1 VKEQGS
7 LFLTTNKCLC
17 FTCAG
22 LLALFGMVLSAGKG
36 YAEEVGAESVFPFES
51 EIVLSN
57 PCAIFN
63 DPQIDD
69 PNIIRIVY
77 GEDIDFDLKG
87 QSQAIIDVDDL
98 GNVHLKF
105 QVTTHG
111 AGIGQTS
118 GIKYQFKSKVMVKS
132 NVNGYDPLGLD
143 PLDEGFVYT
152 GSFVADAR
160 IIGQGSAG
168 DADGVAQGAQDN
180 AELKFKLGLHY
191 ANGEVRNSTS
201 EFTLQC
207 MASPWAN
214 LMNNKAANTKKP
226 VGRGFGDVWNK
237 YAWSMKDFAGG
248 MVVGT
253 KNAFYD
259 VTEVLNPSEAVQE
272 CLDSNFY
279 QVTPIHSQIAC
290 MELFAAPNSQY
301 PAAAD
306 TRFAEIWRF
315 DYAKK
320 TWTKVFD
327 EGNVTGSSQGFR
339 YMETHN
345 GKLYVGSDLGAFI
358 TGVDLY
364 DGGQYDWSFPGSQLL
379 VSTDGKNFT
388 RVESCDGPYTPC
400 NSTTGADNPYGLIGT
415 GPDYTGAVNTS
426 IRAMASYKG
435 ELYVGTFNVSGGQLW
450 AYQEGRTSGPEWRFV
465 HSFQPV
471 PMGPGTLPK
480 PAVAELRVA
489 GDTLYIG
496 VAGPAGNSY
505 LYRYNGLGT
514 SVEVV
519 PGQPFL
525 NPQTNMGNLKLF
537 TSSKGL
543 LYVGNVDLDVG
554 FYLQVY
560 DPEEGTFREISDN
573 GFFNPYNAYAWS
585 MAEINGRVFVGTFNQ
600 DFLTNLPRGEAE
612 LWYSDDS
619 FNWQQMALPL
629 DWGPWNYGIRTMEV
643 GNKMLFLG
651 AASNMAAPDLITK
664 PVPLSPG
671 TEVWTIRSTVVAP
684 TGKKKK

>member
-1 VKEQGS
+1 MSKA
-7 LFLTTNKCLC
+7 LTSNCIWAGV
-17 FTCAG
+17 AG
-22 LLALFGMVLSAGKG
+22 LLFAPL
-36 YAEEVGAESVFPFES
+36 VGAQAEFPFDS
-51 EIVLSN
+51 QVTLSD
-57 PCAIFN
+57 PCAVFN
-63 DPQIDD
+63 APTTD
-69 PNIIRIVY
+69 PNITRIKY
-77 GEDIDFDLKG
+77 GEDIDFNLTG
-87 QSQAIIDVDDL
+87 QSQAIIDVDSL
-98 GNVHLKF
+98 GKVHLKF

-111 AGIGQTS
+111 NGVGQSS
-118 GIKYQFKSKVMVKS
+118 GIKYQFQSKVMVKS
-132 NVNGYDPLGLD
+132 NTGGYDPLGLD
-143 PLDEGFVYT
+143 PLDDGFVYN

-160 IIGQGSAG
+160 INGQGSAG
-168 DADGVAQGAQDN
+168 DAGGIAQGAQDN
-180 AELKFKLGLHY
+180 ALLRFKLGLHY
-191 ANGEVRNSTS
+191 ANGEVRNATS
-201 EFTLQC
+201 DFTLQC
-207 MASPWAN
+207 VASPWAN
-214 LMNNKAANTKKP
+214 LMKEPIAATKKP

-237 YAWSMKDFAGG
+237 YAWSMKSFNGG

-259 VTEVLNPSEAVQE
+259 INEVLNPSDTIQQ
-272 CLDSNFY
+272 CLDDNFY

-290 MELFAAPNSQY
+290 MELFAAPNSGTS

-306 TRFAEIWRF
+306 TSFAEIWRF
-315 DYAKK
+315 DYVKK

-327 EGNVTGSSQGFR
+327 DAIPMDSQGFR

-364 DGGQYDWSFPGSQLL
+364 DGGPYDWSFPGSQLL
-379 VSTDGKNFT
+379 VSIDGKTFT
-388 RVESCDGPYTPC
+388 RVLSCDGPGTPC
-400 NSTTGADNPYGLIGT
+400 NSTVHADNPYGLIGT
-415 GPDYTGAVNTS
+415 YPAYTGAVNTS

-435 ELYVGTFNVSGGQLW
+435 ELYVGTFNASGGQLW
-450 AYQEGRTSGPEWRFV
+450 AYQEGRTTGPEWRFV
-465 HSFQPV
+465 FSFQPV
-471 PMGPGTLPK
+471 PLGTATLPK

-496 VAGPAGNSY
+496 MAGPAGNSY
-505 LYRYNGLGT
+505 LYKYTGSGT
-514 SVEVV
+514 PQVV
-519 PGQPFL
+519 LGQPFL

-560 DPEEGTFREISDN
+560 NPATKVFTKITDN
-573 GFFNPYNAYAWS
+573 GFFNGNNAYAWS
-585 MAEINGRVFVGTFNQ
+585 MAEINGRMFVGTFNQ
-600 DFLTNLPRGEAE
+600 DFLSTLPRGEAE

-619 FNWQQMALPL
+619 SNWQQMALPL
-629 DWGPWNYGIRTMEV
+629 DWGLWNYGIRTMEV

-671 TEVWTIRSTVVAP
+671 TEVWTIRSTAVAP
-684 TGKKKK
+684 TGKQK

>member
-63 DPQIDD
+63 EPTVDGIT
-69 PNIIRIVY
+69 RITY

-259 VTEVLNPSEAVQE
+259 VTEVLNPSGAVQQ

-315 DYAKK
+315 DYVKK

-327 EGNVTGSSQGFR
+327 EGNAPDSSQGFR

-364 DGGQYDWSFPGSQLL
+364 EGSPEQEHWDFPGSRLLVSTDGKNFHEVESCVTEGPCNSKENVGNPLGIFQTATPPYMAAVNISIRAMASYNGELFVGTFNMLGSQLWAYKEGASPEWRLVQVFPGIMAQLPDLPKPAVAELRVAGDKLYIGLAGPAGNNYLWSCDNGCPYGSAAPVSGQPFLDPSTNVGNLKLFTSSKGMLYVGNVDLDVGFYLRGVGPRCVHHRRGSLRRWTVQLDFPGSQLL

-388 RVESCDGPYTPC
+388 RVLSCDG
-400 NSTTGADNPYGLIGT
+400 STTGADNPYGLIGT
-415 GPDYTGAVNTS
+415 TRLT
-426 IRAMASYKG
+426 
-435 ELYVGTFNVSGGQLW
+435 
-450 AYQEGRTSGPEWRFV
+450 
-465 HSFQPV
+465 
-471 PMGPGTLPK
+471 
-480 PAVAELRVA
+480 RV
-489 GDTLYIG
+489 
-496 VAGPAGNSY
+496 
-505 LYRYNGLGT
+505 R
-514 SVEVV
+514 
-519 PGQPFL
+519 
-525 NPQTNMGNLKLF
+525 
-537 TSSKGL
+537 
-543 LYVGNVDLDVG
+543 
-554 FYLQVY
+554 
-560 DPEEGTFREISDN
+560 
-573 GFFNPYNAYAWS
+573 
-585 MAEINGRVFVGTFNQ
+585 
-600 DFLTNLPRGEAE
+600 
-612 LWYSDDS
+612 
-619 FNWQQMALPL
+619 
-629 DWGPWNYGIRTMEV
+629 
-643 GNKMLFLG
+643 
-651 AASNMAAPDLITK
+651 
-664 PVPLSPG
+664 
-671 TEVWTIRSTVVAP
+671 
-684 TGKKKK
+684 

>member
-1 VKEQGS
+1 MKEQGS
-7 LFLTTNKCLC
+7 PSVIADKFLC
-17 FTCAG
+17 FACTG
-22 LLALFGMVLSAGKG
+22 LLAIFGMALPV
-36 YAEEVGAESVFPFES
+36 AEVHAQEVGAESIFPFES
-51 EIVLSN
+51 ELTLSN

-63 DPQIDD
+63 VPTDD
-69 PNIIRIVY
+69 PDIIRINY
-77 GEDIDFDLKG
+77 GEDIDFNLKG

-111 AGIGQTS
+111 AGIGQAS

-132 NVNGYDPLGLD
+132 NANGYDPLGLD

-214 LMNNKAANTKKP
+214 LMDNKAANTRKP

-259 VTEVLNPSEAVQE
+259 VTEVLNPSGAVQD

-290 MELFAAPNSQY
+290 MELFAAPNSGAS

-320 TWTKVFD
+320 TWTKVVD
-327 EGNVTGSSQGFR
+327 EYPEMGSQGFR

-364 DGGQYDWSFPGSQLL
+364 DGGPYNWSFPGSQLL
-379 VSTDGKNFT
+379 VSTDGKNFS
-388 RVESCDGPYTPC
+388 RVLSCDGPGTPC
-400 NSTTGADNPYGLIGT
+400 NSTTGADNPYGLIGAYPT
-415 GPDYTGAVNTS
+415 YAGAVNTS
-426 IRAMASYKG
+426 IRALASYKG
-435 ELYVGTFNVSGGQLW
+435 ELYVGTFNVGGGQLW

-465 HSFQPV
+465 HRFEPV
-471 PMGPGTLPK
+471 PMGPTTLPK

-496 VAGPAGNSY
+496 VAGPAGASY
-505 LYRYNGLGT
+505 LYQYNGVDA
-514 SVEVV
+514 VELV

-525 NPQTNMGNLKLF
+525 TPQTNMGNLKLF

-543 LYVGNVDLDVG
+543 LYVGNLDLNIG

-560 DPEEGTFREISDN
+560 DPETGEFREITDN
-573 GFFNPYNAYAWS
+573 GFFNGFNAYAWS

>member
-63 DPQIDD
+63 EPTVDGIT
-69 PNIIRIVY
+69 RITY

-259 VTEVLNPSEAVQE
+259 VTEVLNPSDVIQDCVET
-272 CLDSNFY
+272 Y
-279 QVTPIHSQIAC
+279 KVTPIHSQIAC
-290 MELFAAPNSQY
+290 MELFAAPNSGTS
-301 PAAAD
+301 PASAD

-327 EGNVTGSSQGFR
+327 EGNAPDSSQGFR

-345 GKLYVGSDLGAFI
+345 GKLYVASDLGAFI

-364 DGGQYDWSFPGSQLL
+364 TGIPPAWDFPGSELL
-379 VSTDGKNFT
+379 VSVDGKTFEK
-388 RVESCDGPYTPC
+388 VASCKTTGPC
-400 NSTTGADNPYGLIGT
+400 NSAEGVTDPYGVT
-415 GPDYTGAVNTS
+415 GIPPHFAVNTS

-435 ELYVGTFNVSGGQLW
+435 ELYVGTFNVTGGKLW

-471 PMGPGTLPK
+471 TLEPPYPPMELPK

-496 VAGPAGNSY
+496 VAGPAGKSY
-505 LYRYNGLGT
+505 LYRYEGIGT
-514 SVEVV
+514 TVELV
-519 PGQPFL
+519 PNQPFL

-543 LYVGNVDLDVG
+543 LYVGNLDLDVG

-560 DPEEGTFREISDN
+560 DPATGVFREITDN
-573 GFFNPYNAYAWS
+573 GFFNIYNAYAWS

-619 FNWQQMALPL
+619 INWQQMALPL

-651 AASNMAAPDLITK
+651 AASNMVAPDLITK